1 MIKKQRTK
9 EEWKQIVDDFIPD
22 HQTQKA
28 YCKENNI
35 KYGTF
40 KNWYP
45 KLKAGENPK
54 NRLETE
60 SDMSADLTKRV
71 VNKEFIGFKLVPN
84 ITRISLPNGINLEV
98 ATGDVVGLIKK
109 LLHVA

>member
-45 KLKAGENPK
+45 KLKAKEAIEK
-54 NRLETE
+54 TIEWYKAEDKILV
-60 SDMSADLTKRV
+60 M
-71 VNKEFIGFKLVPN
+71 NKQVSNYL
-84 ITRISLPNGINLEV
+84 
-98 ATGDVVGLIKK
+98 GL
-109 LLHVA
+109 